1 MSKLESLH
9 SFFALCD
16 SENFSGKVQFAWLE
30 SEWLGGLCDEGGTM
44 LKEGQVAPL
53 FALPDADMQ
62 SVDVAAFRGKN
73 NVILFF
79 YPKDGTPGCT
89 LEATDFSD
97 HEEEFLSRDCV
108 VIGISRDD
116 CLKHAE
122 FRDNHGISV
131 CLLSDADGVVCKK
144 YGVWQA
150 KEVDGVKRF
159 GIARSTFV
167 IDKQG
172 VLRLVMYGVNAKGHA
187 LDVLRLVK
195 ELNL

>member
-1 MSKLESLH
+1 
-9 SFFALCD
+9 
-16 SENFSGKVQFAWLE
+16 
-30 SEWLGGLCDEGGTM
+30 M

-53 FALPDADMQ
+53 FVLPDADME
-62 SVDVAAFRGKN
+62 SVDIAAFRGEN

-97 HEEEFLSRDCV
+97 HEEEFQSRDCV

-122 FRDNHGISV
+122 FRDKHGISV
-131 CLLSDADGVVCKK
+131 RLLSDADGAVCKK
-144 YGVWQA
+144 FGVWQT

-159 GIARSTFV
+159 GIVRSTFL

-187 LDVLRLVK
+187 LDVLRSVK
-195 ELNL
+195 ELKP